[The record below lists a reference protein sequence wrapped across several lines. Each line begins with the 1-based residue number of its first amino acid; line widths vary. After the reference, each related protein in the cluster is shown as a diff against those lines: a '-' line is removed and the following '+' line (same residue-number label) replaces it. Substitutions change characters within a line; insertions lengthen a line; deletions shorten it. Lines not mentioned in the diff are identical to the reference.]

1 MKNIYIALTTINILR
16 VLSVRTLD
24 MLNVNN
30 KKNDIAENQQKE
42 RNSQKKEERK

>member
-1 MKNIYIALTTINILR
+1 
-16 VLSVRTLD
+16 

-42 RNSQKKEERK
+42 RNSQKKEERKWIYIKLITDCRK